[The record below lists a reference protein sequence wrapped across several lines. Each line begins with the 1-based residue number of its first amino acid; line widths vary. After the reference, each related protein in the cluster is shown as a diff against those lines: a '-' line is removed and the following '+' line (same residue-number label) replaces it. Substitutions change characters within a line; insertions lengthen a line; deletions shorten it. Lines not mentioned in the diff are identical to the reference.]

1 MTDLLLYLSLF
12 KYKSKLFYNP
22 GLQISAWPPAAN
34 PPPTVSLSKM
44 SAQHPSMERLRSRR
58 PYRSCFAHSQWIPE
72 FDQGIAHC

>member
-34 PPPTVSLSKM
+34 PPLANDNFPLEDVCPASIHG
-44 SAQHPSMERLRSRR
+44 AAAVAPSVPVLFCAEPVDPRV
-58 PYRSCFAHSQWIPE
+58 
-72 FDQGIAHC
+72 